1 MLYSPLPSDL
11 VPSGVRKAR
20 TMQHL
25 PRTLVAVEVQ
35 EQINGATYY
44 WTLEKLRYYY
54 ASGLI
59 TLLILIKKNKYQN
72 IFSKM

>member
-1 MLYSPLPSDL
+1 
-11 VPSGVRKAR
+11 
-20 TMQHL
+20 MQHF

-44 WTLEKLRYYY
+44 WTLAKLRYYY

-59 TLLILIKKNKYQN
+59 TLLIFIFKKYISEHLLKDVNLW
-72 IFSKM
+72 SSGL